1 MNHTLG
7 LFALAAGLLVPAGF
21 AQSTPPAH
29 PFGAVTCRATT
40 NLESLI
46 KALDE
51 AISGPA
57 DKDRTCLRQVLYP
70 DARLIPVTKTR
81 EGMFAPH
88 VLTTEEWIEMVH
100 KRGPMPLYEVQIKV
114 KSETYGTIAHLWSTY
129 ELRST
134 PDGKPSLRGINSIQA
149 SFDGSRWRIME
160 ILWQAETPGEK
171 IPEKY
176 LP

>member
-1 MNHTLG
+1 M
-7 LFALAAGLLVPAGF
+7 PAGF
-21 AQSTPPAH
+21 AQSKAPASSS
-29 PFGAVTCRATT
+29 GTASCTATT
-40 NLESLI
+40 NLENLI

-57 DKDRTCLRQVLYP
+57 DKDRACLRQVLYP
-70 DARLIPVTKTR
+70 DARMIPVTKTR
-81 EGMFAPH
+81 EGKFAPH
-88 VLTTEEWIEMVH
+88 VLTTEEWIEMVR
-100 KRGPMPLYEVQIKV
+100 KRGHVPLYEKQVKV

-129 ELRST
+129 ELKSG
-134 PDGKPSLRGINSIQA
+134 PDAKPSLRGINSIQA

-160 ILWQAETPGEK
+160 ILWEAETPDEK